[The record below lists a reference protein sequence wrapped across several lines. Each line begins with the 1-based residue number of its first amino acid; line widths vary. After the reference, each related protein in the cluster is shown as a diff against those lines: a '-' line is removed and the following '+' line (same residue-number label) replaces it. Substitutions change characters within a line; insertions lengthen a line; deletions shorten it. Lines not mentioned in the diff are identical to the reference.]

1 MPGGHRGGVLK
12 FETLFKNNGIMS
24 IDHIGNAVC
33 RLIPAAGAVDLMK
46 RYLSDDPAFVL
57 DDNPYCEDCLRFR
70 GLINAE
76 RLNKERFRLHVR
88 LPYYAGMDL
97 KRFMQ
102 LTKVLGLQGSRLII
116 RKLLLIMKLI
126 KFSTQRMNIGLISR
140 YYELA
145 LYHN

>member
-1 MPGGHRGGVLK
+1 
-12 FETLFKNNGIMS
+12 
-24 IDHIGNAVC
+24 
-33 RLIPAAGAVDLMK
+33 MK

-140 YYELA
+140 YYELFITIELVFNSFNA
-145 LYHN
+145 AKAFNTGMIHCTIPRLEMCESELKSSLKKQ